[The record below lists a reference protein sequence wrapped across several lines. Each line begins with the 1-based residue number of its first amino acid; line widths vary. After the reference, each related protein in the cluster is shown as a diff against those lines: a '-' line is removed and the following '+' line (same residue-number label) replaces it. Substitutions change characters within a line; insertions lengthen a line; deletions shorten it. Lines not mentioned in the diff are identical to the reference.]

1 MGPLRVQKV
10 LSTGITSDECLSK
23 VIYGKLHI
31 INNAKT
37 SESDTLQWRQLLKLT
52 IASGK
57 GGTGKT
63 TVAVNMV
70 LSLAMS
76 GMHPIYLDCDVE
88 APNAALFLHP
98 LLTESL
104 EVGQLI
110 PEVDAALCTVCGRCA
125 EVCEYHAITVI
136 GQNVL
141 VFPELCHGCG
151 SCTLNCPS
159 GAIHEVLDKTGFL
172 ERGSVISS
180 STAGGIEEITFA
192 QGTLNIGEAQSV
204 PVIRQLKRW
213 AVSPDNQ
220 KCPVILDAPPG
231 TSCPVVETM
240 RSADA
245 VLLVTEPT
253 PFGLHDL
260 RIAVDV
266 ARKELGLP
274 VAVVINRDGIGDNG
288 VDDFCERENIPVL
301 LRIPFNRQI
310 AEAYAEGVPLIDVL
324 PQYQKVFLNLYLHL
338 MTLSEKGDAV

>member
-1 MGPLRVQKV
+1 MR
-10 LSTGITSDECLSK
+10 
-23 VIYGKLHI
+23 
-31 INNAKT
+31 
-37 SESDTLQWRQLLKLT
+37 LT

-63 TVAVNMV
+63 TVAVNLA
-70 LSLAMS
+70 LSLAKS

-98 LLTESL
+98 QLTESN
-104 EVGQLI
+104 EVGQLV
-110 PEVDAALCTVCGRCA
+110 PEVDTALCTTCGRCA

-136 GQNVL
+136 GKNVL

-159 GAIHEVLDKTGFL
+159 GAIHEILDMTGLL
-172 ERGSVISS
+172 ERGSIVISS
-180 STAGGIEEITFA
+180 QPGGSGGIEDITFA
-192 QGTLNIGEAQSV
+192 QGTLNVGEAQSV
-204 PVIRQLKRW
+204 PVIRQLKHW
-213 AVSPDNQ
+213 AIPPNDQNR
-220 KCPVILDAPPG
+220 PIILDAPPG

-240 RSADA
+240 RGADA

-274 VAVVINRDGIGDNG
+274 VAVLINRDGIGDNG
-288 VDDFCERENIPVL
+288 VDTYCEQENIPVL
-301 LRIPFNRQI
+301 LRIPFNRAI
-310 AEAYAEGVPLIDVL
+310 AEAYAEGVPLIEFL
-324 PQYQKVFLNLYLHL
+324 PHYQKVFRDLYLQL
-338 MTLSEKGDAV
+338 ITLSEKSGAI